1 MSNKA
6 AELHNK
12 LKRNRFDILWPHKVD
27 AAKCCAVVLARQC
40 MVFIRAFTEKQTN
53 KKTSWLMKPTYAST
67 KTKTISYMLWSTVG
81 NCRCCN
87 SLWVCFP
94 HYTLL

>member
-12 LKRNRFDILWPHKVD
+12 LNRNRFDILWPHKVD
-27 AAKCCAVVLARQC
+27 AAKCCAINLQSVGLLWCWPGSVQRLS
-40 MVFIRAFTEKQTN
+40 ELSLKNKQT

-67 KTKTISYMLWSTVG
+67 KTKTIS
-81 NCRCCN
+81 
-87 SLWVCFP
+87 
-94 HYTLL
+94 